1 MRLIVIGLLT
11 FAAVLAAAIEPSSA
25 QFNNR
30 FCAQGGRGGSG
41 EPDCSYNTWE
51 QCRAAASGT
60 GRYCTENPNWRPQ
73 SQDQR
78 RRGRRQNND

>member
-1 MRLIVIGLLT
+1 MRLLALGLLT
-11 FAAVLAAAIEPSSA
+11 VTLTMAAGVQSGSA

-41 EPDCSYNTWE
+41 EPDCSYRTWE

-60 GRYCTENPNWRPQ
+60 GRYCTENPNW
-73 SQDQR
+73 QR
-78 RRGRRQNND
+78 ARQKRNER